1 MTNPIQPDQFT
12 SARFQ
17 KALQIISSLPVDN
30 STLNPTIQERLEF
43 YGLYKQAT
51 VGNCTIPKPPI
62 YDLVA
67 RSKWESWCSYKDI
80 KELHAKEKY
89 VELLVQFLKKFPDI
103 PQANTLVN
111 AFERSRRGSD
121 PEMSNVSNEVLAK
134 SESDTDSPVPLDEGD
149 LYSDEDQMAQSGSIV
164 EVPRPNTSYASR
176 KSRNYSTIADY
187 PDQLLSS
194 HQYNSEENNNLGHS
208 SPSLRSSRY
217 LGNMAYPQTLVRSGN
232 DYRDDGGESS
242 SNPEAERALEYL
254 QTQVAALNER
264 IEILRREIIDREKK
278 KQLEKHGV
286 KHAIKTI
293 FKHTFI
299 DFVIAT
305 IVFGYFY
312 RKGHPLA
319 IIIGAQLRQH
329 LSQIFLAVMRTLK
342 DAPNLWKLIK
352 RSPHQ

>member
-1 MTNPIQPDQFT
+1 MSTVQPDQFT

-80 KELHAKEKY
+80 KDLDAKEEY
-89 VELLVQFLKKFPDI
+89 VELLVQFLKKFPGI
-103 PQANTLVN
+103 PQAETLVN
-111 AFERSRRGSD
+111 AFECSRRGSD
-121 PEMSNVSNEVLAK
+121 PEMNNVSNEVLAK

-149 LYSDEDQMAQSGSIV
+149 LYSDEDHMAQSGSIID
-164 EVPRPNTSYASR
+164 VPHPNTSYDSR
-176 KSRNYSTIADY
+176 KSRNYSALADF

-194 HQYNSEENNNLGHS
+194 HAYNSENNLGDS
-208 SPSLRSSRY
+208 SSSLRSSRY
-217 LGNMAYPQTLVRSGN
+217 LGKAAYSQSLVRSRD

-264 IEILRREIIDREKK
+264 IEILRREIVDREKK
-278 KQLEKHGV
+278 KQLEKHGIKNV
-286 KHAIKTI
+286 IKTI
-293 FKHTFI
+293 FMHTFI

-305 IVFGYFY
+305 ILFIYFH

-319 IIIGAQLRQH
+319 IIIGIQLRQH
-329 LSQIFLAVMRTLK
+329 LSQTFFAIKRTLK
-342 DAPNLWKLIK
+342 DTPKLWKLIK
-352 RSPHQ
+352 RSPRH